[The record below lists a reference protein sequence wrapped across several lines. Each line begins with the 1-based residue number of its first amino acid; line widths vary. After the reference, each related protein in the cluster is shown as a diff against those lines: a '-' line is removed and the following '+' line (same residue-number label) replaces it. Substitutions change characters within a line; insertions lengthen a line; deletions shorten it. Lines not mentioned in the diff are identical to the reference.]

1 MPVRG
6 PAEGGPD
13 VDPWVDAADAVRPY
27 SRDVRRWP
35 SPDLRDVLIPL
46 GIAVVA
52 TVEVLSVHP
61 PNAPVTVA
69 VEWAACLLLVLR
81 RRWPLP
87 VCTLAGCVLL
97 LPLVGP
103 AADDLT
109 APVLIVGLAGF
120 TLGRRLP
127 DLRGAAVMALF
138 LGLVLRNVFSGVPAN
153 VGDLVWVST
162 LLLPPYGVGVLIRSL
177 DDRNRRLALEQEQ
190 AGREAAAAERTR
202 IARELHDVLAHSV
215 SAMVVQAAA
224 AEDLVRADPD
234 RAAAILRDVT
244 SVGRRA
250 LAETGQLLRLIRDD
264 DELGLHP
271 DPGLD
276 QLDDLIDGAR
286 RGGLDVDLVVD
297 GSLGGLSPTMNL
309 SAYRIVQEALTNA
322 GRHGGGP
329 VSVRVA
335 RTPHAVEIFTE
346 NPLGTAESTGG
357 GLGLI
362 GMAERVTVFGGRL
375 EHGPTADGRYRLAV
389 SLPVPE
395 SAGAPASTVEPAR

>member
-1 MPVRG
+1 
-6 PAEGGPD
+6 
-13 VDPWVDAADAVRPY
+13 VDAADAVRPY

-35 SPDLRDVLIPL
+35 GADLRDLLIPL

-52 TVEVLSVHP
+52 TVEVLSVRP

-87 VCTLAGCVLL
+87 VCTLAGGVLL

-103 AADDLT
+103 AVDDLT
-109 APVLIVGLAGF
+109 APILIVGLAGF

-127 DLRGAAVMALF
+127 DLRGAVVMALF
-138 LGLVLRNVFSGVPAN
+138 LGLVLRSVFSGVPAH
-153 VGDLVWVST
+153 VGDVVWVST

-177 DDRNRRLALEQEQ
+177 DDRNRRLALERER

-250 LAETGQLLRLIRDD
+250 LAETGQLLRLVRGD
-264 DELGLHP
+264 DELGLQP

-276 QLDDLIDGAR
+276 RLGDLIAGTR
-286 RGGLDVDLVVD
+286 RGGLDVELAVE
-297 GSLGGLSPTMNL
+297 GSLGGLSPTMDL
-309 SAYRIVQEALTNA
+309 SAYRIVQEALTNG
-322 GRHGGGP
+322 GRHGAGP
-329 VSVRVA
+329 VSVRLV
-335 RTPHAVEIFTE
+335 RTPHAVEIIAE
-346 NPLGTAESTGG
+346 NPVGTAESTGG

-362 GMAERVTVFGGRL
+362 GMAERVAVLGGRI

-389 SLPVPE
+389 SLPASE
-395 SAGAPASTVEPAR
+395 STVAPASTVQPAR